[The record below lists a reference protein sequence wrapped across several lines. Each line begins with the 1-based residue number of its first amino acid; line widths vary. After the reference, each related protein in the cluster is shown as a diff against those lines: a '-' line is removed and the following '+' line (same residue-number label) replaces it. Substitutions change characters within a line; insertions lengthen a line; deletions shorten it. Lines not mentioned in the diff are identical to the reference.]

1 MISKQVLLSLSLI
14 VGGGVAVYALN
25 QDSKPVASNPQT
37 PVASD
42 DVARPKVEPLT
53 TDIKTEKQIL
63 DQQQKEREA
72 RTLAQ
77 ERQAQALME
86 DQERAKA
93 LALKKAQIEADA
105 IAKAKEKDNLQGDDT
120 ATSLMVETRPEALQ
134 IQREQER
141 AKAQQAKAEQ
151 LKAQQAKTQQKPE
164 QIKVAKDAD
173 KPAKTGEKSDNKKP
187 SPVVAKE
194 TNKEK
199 DKKDDKPKK
208 AGQHTVAR
216 GDTLIKLSHQYGV
229 PVSIIAKA
237 NNMGRNDALP
247 AGKTIKIP
255 SKSEIAKIQQ
265 ELHKADKKETA
276 KKEANK
282 SDTNKK
288 EVAKDNSQKD
298 SAKKEKSGV
307 RSVPTH
313 YSVQVAMADSQE
325 KANALAK
332 QYRAAGYKV
341 VTSRTSKGVRVL
353 VGSEKTA
360 EAANNLKSKI
370 AKDSRVKTDGAWVK
384 QVNTINP

>member
-25 QDSKPVASNPQT
+25 QDNKPVASNPQT

-105 IAKAKEKDNLQGDDT
+105 IAKAKEKDNLQSDDT

-164 QIKVAKDAD
+164 QIKVAD

-194 TNKEK
+194 TTKEK

-288 EVAKDNSQKD
+288 EVAKDNAQKD

-384 QVNTINP
+384 QVDTINP